1 MASMLIVSFI
11 MIPSWIAAFVIAFAI
26 FSIDIGVIGFMT
38 FWGVRLESVSIIT
51 VIMSIGFAVDLS
63 AHIGYAYVKSDGD
76 RHTKAIKALETI
88 GWPVFMG
95 ALSTVLGIL
104 VLATVQAYIVQ
115 IFFKTVFLVIIFSM
129 IHGLILLP
137 IFLTIILK

>member
-1 MASMLIVSFI
+1 MLSIILMECYPEIV
-11 MIPSWIAAFVIAFAI
+11 
-26 FSIDIGVIGFMT
+26 GVIGFMT

-76 RHTKAIKALETI
+76 RHTKAISALETI
-88 GWPVFMG
+88 GWPVFLG

-129 IHGLILLP
+129 IHGLVLLP
-137 IFLTIILK
+137 ILLTTIVR